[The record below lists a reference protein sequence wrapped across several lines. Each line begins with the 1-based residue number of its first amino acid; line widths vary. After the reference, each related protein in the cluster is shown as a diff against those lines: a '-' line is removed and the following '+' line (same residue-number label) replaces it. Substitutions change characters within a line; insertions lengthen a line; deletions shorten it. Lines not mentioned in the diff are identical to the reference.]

1 MHAHM
6 NDAINTQNY
15 APLDSSSINT
25 ITTTVTSETTMSSRE
40 QSTDPYVWAVLGV
53 FGTCVSCVGLILNL
67 ICTVTWIKHGFRPST
82 IVYFIALSV
91 IDSCMLVSVQ
101 LLFCFPALL
110 PPDSYYDDIYAVVW
124 SVVYPFEQ
132 VGLTSFH

>member
-1 MHAHM
+1 
-6 NDAINTQNY
+6 
-15 APLDSSSINT
+15 
-25 ITTTVTSETTMSSRE
+25 MSSRE

-132 VGLTSFH
+132 VGLTSFSLSTVTPPCSAMTDPRLQGNLFLMDRKS